1 VCRDAADRGRLGRFG
16 LGDPH
21 RARHCPGNF
30 LLADLVL
37 ERSVFGEDSGVMR
50 RIMIPEVL
58 QGSSKKS
65 FFVAGR
71 RQWQGA
77 C

>member
-37 ERSVFGEDSGVMR
+37 ERSVGGLWGDEADR
-50 RIMIPEVL
+50 MIPEVL